1 MFMDKVTEVVA
12 HMIGIFHT
20 TLEEERMREVYD
32 KFKSLAAADPEN
44 DPIETMGVTFK
55 AKYSLEGFTV
65 DLIDTEEVAVEVAN
79 FINNPLHSGTY
90 LPLTKLAPVVAAPT
104 DTLSQQASVSGF
116 GQATIMIEPPAS
128 VVVITIQYAFLNDN
142 DILLLG
148 TGDTVFTDP
157 AEFLAQL
164 QQYQTIASAIAAPLS
179 AEMVVPGENATLDAI
194 ALHDQISSAEVTT
207 LTGVAAAMLH
217 GADAF
222 GQHIN
227 GQVSESIPTLDDLWP
242 AFRADDDN
250 EVETT
255 LDADAE
261 PDADVSSN
269 DDWPDPFE
277 GLAPGYSDT
286 SPVDIED
293 GHAVVTGANILVNEV
308 VINSAWLDAPV
319 ISVMG
324 DVVNLSVISQIN
336 VLVDHDYGTFGECV
350 ASTAMNAA
358 TLSAT
363 ATIPVPEEGEDAP
376 DTPADLGLPSNW
388 AVTRIEGDLIAVN
401 QVVQYSFVTDDDRAE
416 VRFDSANVFISTGE
430 NSVINLTDLSELGFG
445 YDLIM
450 IGGSMISVN
459 WINQINIMIDNDTVT
474 YSGDLPAGFSGSD
487 NLLFNGAVMNRVGI
501 DTYGGMQD
509 NFAAASADL
518 ANGALTID
526 ESVAHESV
534 FEGTEILRVLY
545 IEGDLTTVN
554 WIEQTNVLGDSDQ
567 VHLALDNLEAATGA
581 TATVTTG
588 SNATI
593 NIATINEYGVDS
605 TIAVNGE
612 VYDDA
617 LLYQAEL
624 IDTDADP
631 LGVDM
636 PALATEAVAFL
647 ADDMMTPEI
656 GPADQTIAATAPES
670 TTSPDV
676 MQSML
681 A

>member
-1 MFMDKVTEVVA
+1 MLMDKVTEIIA
-12 HMIGIFHT
+12 HMFGIFHT

-44 DPIETMGVTFK
+44 EALEATGVTFK
-55 AKYSLEGFTV
+55 AKYKLEGFNANLKREGETP
-65 DLIDTEEVAVEVAN
+65 TEPPSN
-79 FINNPLHSGTY
+79 INIPFFSGADVTISN
-90 LPLTKLAPVVAAPT
+90 LAPIVAAPAET
-104 DTLSQQASVSGF
+104 VSQYASVSGF
-116 GQATIMIEPPAS
+116 GKAILMIEPPSS
-128 VVVITIQYAFLNDN
+128 VVVITIQYAFLDDN
-142 DILLLG
+142 DLLLLG

-164 QQYQTIASAIAAPLS
+164 QQYQTIATAIAAPLS
-179 AEMVVPGENATLDAI
+179 AEMVAPGEDATQDAI
-194 ALHDQISSAEVTT
+194 ALHHQISTAEATT
-207 LTGVAAAMLH
+207 LTGVVATMLH
-217 GADAF
+217 GVDAI
-222 GQHIN
+222 GLHIN
-227 GQVSESIPTLDDLWP
+227 GEVTEEIPALDDLWP
-242 AFRADDDN
+242 AFRADDAG
-250 EVETT
+250 
-255 LDADAE
+255 DADDD
-261 PDADVSSN
+261 PDTDDDPGTEVTN
-269 DDWPDPFE
+269 DHEWPDPFE

-286 SPVDIED
+286 DLDDIED
-293 GHAVVTGANILVNEV
+293 GHAIVTGANLLVNEV
-308 VINSAWLDAPV
+308 IINSAWLDAPV

-336 VLVDHDYGTFGECV
+336 VLVDQDYGTFN
-350 ASTAMNAA
+350 AFAPSTAMNAA

-363 ATIPVPEEGEDAP
+363 ATTPVPDEGESNTDP
-376 DTPADLGLPSNW
+376 VLPSNW
-388 AVTRIEGDLIAVN
+388 AVTRIEGDLIAIN
-401 QVVQYSFVTDDDRAE
+401 QISQYSFVTDDDRAE
-416 VRFDSANVFISTGE
+416 VRFDSTNVYISTGD
-430 NSVINLTDLSELGFG
+430 NTVINLTDLSELGFG

-459 WINQINIMIDNDTVT
+459 WINQINVMIDNDTVT
-474 YSGDLPAGFSGSD
+474 YSGDLPADFSGGD
-487 NLLFNGAVMNRVGI
+487 NLLFNGATMNSEGI
-501 DTYGGMQD
+501 DSYGGMQD
-509 NFAAASADL
+509 NFAAASADF

-526 ESVAHESV
+526 EDVAHDSV

-567 VHLALDNLEAATGA
+567 VHLALDNLETATGA

-588 SNATI
+588 SNATV

-605 TIAVNGE
+605 TVAVNGE

-631 LGVDM
+631 FGVDM

-647 ADDMMTPEI
+647 ADDMMTPDT
-656 GPADQTIAATAPES
+656 GPADPTITATAPES
-670 TTSPDV
+670 TASPDV